1 MNSVYITQSME
12 DDEDLFQDA
21 IEVFQTN
28 SFVQNTLKKADTKNI
43 SFIEEKKGE

>member
-1 MNSVYITQSME
+1 ME

-28 SFVQNTLKKADTKNI
+28 SFVQNTLKKVDTKNI
-43 SFIEEKKGE
+43 SFIEENKGE